1 MKRTPDLI
9 SYLPHVLQ
17 VVREFQAISNVEN
30 PEFQVV
36 FDTSEQV
43 LNNLFIQTGYL
54 NGIKRYEKILKIKP
68 SENDTLETRRF
79 RVLSRWNDRI
89 PYTWNSL
96 IEKLNTLCGQDNY
109 TISLQND
116 IYTLNLETHLGVYGT
131 VDELNILLDGIIPCN
146 LIIIANNVLYGGSEI
161 PLYFGSAISS
171 GVHYTLSSDF
181 NGQYSLD
188 ASLFNGAA
196 VSEAAVYQLTSD
208 MQTTLSTSGTVT
220 NTSVPVV
227 GSHIELS

>member
-17 VVREFQAISNVEN
+17 IVREFQAINNVEN

-43 LNNLFIQTGYL
+43 LNNLFIQTSDL
-54 NGIKRYEKILKIKP
+54 DGIKRYEKILKIKP

-96 IEKLNTLCGQDNY
+96 IEKLNTLCGKGNY

-131 VDELNILLDGIIPCN
+131 VDELNILLDDIIPCN
-146 LIIIANNVLYGGSEI
+146 LIIILHNVLYGGNET
-161 PLYFGSAISS
+161 PLYL
-171 GVHYTLSSDF
+171 GVALSESIHYVLSSDIKGEF
-181 NGQYSLD
+181 SISSELYAASVASNSLKYEISND
-188 ASLFNGAA
+188 I
-196 VSEAAVYQLTSD
+196 
-208 MQTTLSTSGTVT
+208 VT
-220 NTSVPVV
+220 NESINGEAYTANVSIV
-227 GSHIELS
+227 GMQYELS